1 MNNKI
6 YIHIIEFILII
17 GAKNRCIEV
26 IVLVENVFINVG
38 ELVIWKSL
46 ILFKTRQIPKQE
58 TTAVPQSS
66 IHFHHLII
74 TRSERTMYLQEAANK
89 RAISVPK
96 TSNED
101 EKNGDS
107 KYHFYY

>member
-58 TTAVPQSS
+58 TTAIPQSS

-74 TRSERTMYLQEAANK
+74 TRSERTMYFGELETTYVEIIRVVARSSKQ
-89 RAISVPK
+89 
-96 TSNED
+96 TSYICAQD
-101 EKNGDS
+101 L
-107 KYHFYY
+107 